1 MLQVILFN
9 VKLNSGSLPM
19 YPNKVVIAG
28 GGTSGWM
35 SACLLQHSWP
45 KAQITLIESSNIG
58 TIGVGEGSTPYLKQF
73 FKKLNIAEH
82 EWMSSCNATY
92 KSGIEFPNWS
102 EIPEYKSYF
111 HPFFSPLDIETG
123 ELFFN
128 MANEQSRGER
138 RNAHPD
144 YYFINTQIAQKCK
157 APISETYQNLDIDY
171 GYHFDAGLLA
181 SFLKKKCL
189 EHGLIN
195 IIDDVNEVELS
206 ESGEVSALVTINNG
220 NLAADLFIDCTGF
233 SGLLIQK
240 ALNSKFISF
249 KDNLFNDSAVAI
261 QTPKDSNT
269 PIISSTRSTALSS
282 GWAWEIPLTNRYGNG
297 YVYSS
302 DFISAKQAEQELK
315 EHLNIS
321 DQEDIKVK
329 HLKMKV
335 GRIEK
340 HWHKNCLAI
349 GLSQG
354 FIEPLEATSLMLVQ
368 FTLEEFIEQYTTGK
382 KQVSQQKLFNDK
394 VNNMIEG
401 VRDYIVTHYKVNSK
415 SNSAYW
421 KKCREN
427 TNISTNLSA
436 LLNAWGNPEKFEEEL
451 EKQEDSL
458 SYLRPSWYVILAGM
472 GLYPEEALKHNND
485 LTHHAQAQEYCV
497 KVVDEIFPDHR
508 EYLNRFS
515 AL

>member
-1 MLQVILFN
+1 
-9 VKLNSGSLPM
+9 
-19 YPNKVVIAG
+19 
-28 GGTSGWM
+28 
-35 SACLLQHSWP
+35 
-45 KAQITLIESSNIG
+45 
-58 TIGVGEGSTPYLKQF
+58 
-73 FKKLNIAEH
+73 
-82 EWMSSCNATY
+82 
-92 KSGIEFPNWS
+92 
-102 EIPEYKSYF
+102 
-111 HPFFSPLDIETG
+111 
-123 ELFFN
+123 
-128 MANEQSRGER
+128 
-138 RNAHPD
+138 
-144 YYFINTQIAQKCK
+144 
-157 APISETYQNLDIDY
+157 
-171 GYHFDAGLLA
+171 
-181 SFLKKKCL
+181 
-189 EHGLIN
+189 
-195 IIDDVNEVELS
+195 
-206 ESGEVSALVTINNG
+206 
-220 NLAADLFIDCTGF
+220 
-233 SGLLIQK
+233 
-240 ALNSKFISF
+240 
-249 KDNLFNDSAVAI
+249 
-261 QTPKDSNT
+261 
-269 PIISSTRSTALSS
+269 
-282 GWAWEIPLTNRYGNG
+282 
-297 YVYSS
+297 
-302 DFISAKQAEQELK
+302 
-315 EHLNIS
+315 
-321 DQEDIKVK
+321 QEDIKVK

-497 KVVDEIFPDHR
+497 KVVDKIFPDHR